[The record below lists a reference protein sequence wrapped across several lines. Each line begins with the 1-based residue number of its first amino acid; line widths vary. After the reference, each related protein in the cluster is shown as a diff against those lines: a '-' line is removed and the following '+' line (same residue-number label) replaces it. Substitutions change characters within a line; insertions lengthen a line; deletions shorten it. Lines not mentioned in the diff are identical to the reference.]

1 MPLLS
6 PVGSVTRRAHI
17 SITSAAHASQ
27 AHTPGIA
34 KIKNVVKHV
43 QDEEASTGS
52 SSKSAK
58 KRELDL
64 TSFPPE
70 RIRNISIIA
79 HIDHGKS
86 TLADRLLEMTG
97 TIIPG
102 DNKQVLD
109 KLTVEKERGIT
120 VKAQTVSMFYTSPRD
135 GERYLINLIDTPGHV
150 DFSYEVSRSLS
161 ACDGCLLLVDASQ
174 GIQAQTL
181 SVFFAAAEQ
190 DLRIIPVLNKV
201 DLPHAEP
208 EVVSETIANELGI
221 PQDEHLRISA
231 KSGLGVERVLEAIV
245 HDLPATIDWRERA
258 RRLGPGPELGETST
272 SRALV
277 FDTYYDRFRGVVCYI
292 RVFSGQL
299 CRGDKL
305 FTLASGAKYE
315 VQEVGIFHP
324 EETPVTSLRQG
335 QVGYVVC
342 NIKNPNETYVGDTL
356 SSDALAVPLP
366 GFKPLQSN
374 IYAGVFPLDA
384 TELPNLE
391 ESIARL
397 TLNDRSVTVQKES
410 STALGQGFR
419 LGFLGT
425 LHMDVWRQR
434 LSDEYQ
440 ADVIITAPS
449 VRYLVTRDG
458 GDEEAISKPA
468 EFPEGKM
475 VVREPMVRATI
486 VLPSSESSAER
497 SQSCAEQPLQDL
509 SAPSWRCAATS
520 IAVNN
525 FYTNRAIHPIE
536 RRSSTNSR
544 SRISRPI
551 SSAILKAGAADT
563 LASITTLRVT
573 RKVIS

>member
-1 MPLLS
+1 MK
-6 PVGSVTRRAHI
+6 RA
-17 SITSAAHASQ
+17 SFSTTSATRASQ

-34 KIKNVVKHV
+34 KIKNVVKHADPEDV
-43 QDEEASTGS
+43 SGAAT
-52 SSKSAK
+52 SKSVK
-58 KRELDL
+58 RRELDL
-64 TSFPPE
+64 TTFPPE

-86 TLADRLLEMTG
+86 TLADRLLELTG

-120 VKAQTVSMFYTSPRD
+120 VKAQTVSMFYTSPKD

-208 EVVSETIANELGI
+208 EVVSETIAQELGI

-231 KSGLGVERVLEAIV
+231 KSGLGVDRVLEAIV

-258 RRLGPGPELGETST
+258 RRLGPGPELGNGST
-272 SRALV
+272 ARALV

-292 RVFSGQL
+292 RVFSGEL
-299 CRGDKL
+299 RRGDKL

-324 EETPVTSLRQG
+324 EETPVTCLRQG

-356 SSDALAVPLP
+356 SSDATAVPLP

-449 VRYLVTRDG
+449 VRYMVKRDG
-458 GDEEAISKPA
+458 GEEEPISKPA

-475 VVREPMVRATI
+475 TVKEPMVRATI
-486 VLPSSESSAER
+486 VLPSSESS
-497 SQSCAEQPLQDL
+497 CALE
-509 SAPSWRCAATS
+509 CA
-520 IAVNN
+520 
-525 FYTNRAIHPIE
+525 HW
-536 RRSSTNSR
+536 
-544 SRISRPI
+544 
-551 SSAILKAGAADT
+551 G
-563 LASITTLRVT
+563 
-573 RKVIS
+573 